1 MQQIIVA
8 FIVMGQWLR
17 HWCAF
22 GQPLAELA
30 LAELALA
37 ELALAELA
45 LAELVASGILVS

>member
-17 HWCAF
+17 HWGAF
-22 GQPLAELA
+22 GQP